1 MILIERNL
9 FFKKGCETSNVRD
22 FYLIILEN
30 FKNVNFIFNNFYSL
44 DGFKNRLIVLRDIE
58 HMKSTFDL
66 PIFHSKRALVSR
78 VFY

>member
-9 FFKKGCETSNVRD
+9 FFKKGYETSNVRD

-66 PIFHSKRALVSR
+66 LIFYSKHALVSR